1 MSGGLKMKSDEPHP
15 VQYQETDLPL
25 APSETVTSPRRR
37 RRWWLWLLVLCL
49 LGAAAYA
56 LLPRLSQTEQFAE
69 WRTRLPQV
77 VVTAYDKLT
86 RTGQKTEQDGKAAEK
101 PGTSGKAAE
110 KPGASGKAA
119 EAPAGRPAVPVVTTK
134 VKQGNM
140 SIYLTGLGSV
150 TALNTV
156 TVRPRVDGQVIKVA
170 YQEGQIVRQ
179 GDLLAE
185 IDPRPFQVQ
194 LAQAEGQMAK
204 DLAQLQNAK
213 VDLERYKVL
222 LAQDSVAKQQL
233 DTQIA
238 LVSQYEGVIKS
249 DQAQID
255 NAKLQ
260 LTYSR
265 VTAPITGRIGLRL
278 VDPGNVVRAND
289 PNNGLAVITQLQPIA
304 VVFNIP
310 EDDLPKMLTKT
321 RSGQQLVV
329 EAYDRNLKNKLAT
342 GTLLTIDNQIDPNT
356 GTIKCKAV
364 FPNEDNVLFPNQFVN
379 ARALVDTK
387 KDASIVPT
395 AAVQRSPQGTFVYVV
410 KDDSTV
416 EMRNVVVGPSE
427 GDEVVMDKGL
437 APGEVVVIEGVDKL
451 QRGMKVA
458 ARMAGDSNAK
468 GN

>member
-1 MSGGLKMKSDEPHP
+1 
-15 VQYQETDLPL
+15 
-25 APSETVTSPRRR
+25 
-37 RRWWLWLLVLCL
+37 
-49 LGAAAYA
+49 
-56 LLPRLSQTEQFAE
+56 
-69 WRTRLPQV
+69 
-77 VVTAYDKLT
+77 
-86 RTGQKTEQDGKAAEK
+86 
-101 PGTSGKAAE
+101 
-110 KPGASGKAA
+110 
-119 EAPAGRPAVPVVTTK
+119 
-134 VKQGNM
+134 M

-150 TALNTV
+150 TAFNTV
-156 TVRPRVDGQVIKVA
+156 TVRPRVDGQVVNVA
-170 YQEGQIVRQ
+170 FQEGQIVRQ
-179 GDLLAE
+179 GNLLAE
-185 IDPRPFQVQ
+185 IDPRPYQVQ
-194 LAQAEGQMAK
+194 LEQAEGQMAK
-204 DLAQLQNAK
+204 DAAQQQNAK
-213 VDLERYKVL
+213 VDLERYKIL

-238 LVSQYEGVIKS
+238 LVNQYEGVIKS

-265 VTAPITGRIGLRL
+265 ITAPITGRIGLRL

-304 VVFNIP
+304 VIFNIP
-310 EDDLPKMLTKT
+310 EDDLPKVLTKM
-321 RSGQQLVV
+321 RSGQQLAV
-329 EAYDRNLKNKLAT
+329 EAYDRNLTKKLAT

-364 FPNEDNVLFPNQFVN
+364 FPNEDNALFPNQFVN

-387 KDASIVPT
+387 KDASIVPS

-427 GDEVVMDKGL
+427 GDAVVIDKGL

-468 GN
+468 GNQ

>member
-1 MSGGLKMKSDEPHP
+1 MNSEEPHP
-15 VQYQETDLPL
+15 VQYQEADPVL
-25 APSETVTSPRRR
+25 APSEAVASPRKR
-37 RRWWLWLLVLCL
+37 RRWWPWLLVLGL
-49 LGAAAYA
+49 LGVAAYA

-69 WRTRLPQV
+69 WRTRLPQI
-77 VVTAYDKLT
+77 VVTSYDKLT
-86 RTGQKTEQDGKAAEK
+86 HLGQGTGQDSKA
-101 PGTSGKAAE
+101 TE

-134 VKQGNM
+134 VRQGNM

-156 TVRPRVDGQVIKVA
+156 TVRTRVDGQIVKVA
-170 YQEGQIVRQ
+170 FQEGQIVRQ

-185 IDPRPFQVQ
+185 IDPRPYQVQ
-194 LAQAEGQMAK
+194 LEQAEGQLAK
-204 DLAQLQNAK
+204 DTAQLQNAK
-213 VDLERYKVL
+213 VDVERYKIL
-222 LAQDSVAKQQL
+222 LSQDSVAKQQL
-233 DTQIA
+233 DTQSA
-238 LVSQYEGVIKS
+238 TVQQFEGVIKS

-265 VTAPITGRIGLRL
+265 ITAPIPGRIGLRL

-289 PNNGLAVITQLQPIA
+289 PNNGMAVITQLQPIA

-310 EDDLPKMLTKT
+310 EDDLPKVLTKMRT
-321 RSGQQLVV
+321 GQPFVV
-329 EAYDRNLKNKLAT
+329 EAYDRNLTKKLAT

-364 FPNEDNVLFPNQFVN
+364 FPNEDNTLFPNQFVN

-387 KDASIVPT
+387 KDASIVPG

-416 EMRNVVVGPSE
+416 EMRNIVLGPTE
-427 GDEVVMDKGL
+427 GDNVTIDKGL

-468 GN
+468 VNQ

>member
-1 MSGGLKMKSDEPHP
+1 
-15 VQYQETDLPL
+15 
-25 APSETVTSPRRR
+25 
-37 RRWWLWLLVLCL
+37 
-49 LGAAAYA
+49 
-56 LLPRLSQTEQFAE
+56 
-69 WRTRLPQV
+69 
-77 VVTAYDKLT
+77 
-86 RTGQKTEQDGKAAEK
+86 
-101 PGTSGKAAE
+101 
-110 KPGASGKAA
+110 
-119 EAPAGRPAVPVVTTK
+119 VVTTA

-140 SIYLTGLGSV
+140 GIYLTGLGSV

-156 TVRPRVDGQVIKVA
+156 TIRTRVDGQLIKVA
-170 YQEGQIVRQ
+170 FQEGQIVRQ

-204 DLAQLQNAK
+204 DEAQLKNAK

-222 LAQDSVAKQQL
+222 LAQDSVSKQQL

-238 LVSQYEGVIKS
+238 TVNQIEGVIKS

-265 VTAPITGRIGLRL
+265 ITAPITGRIGLRL

-310 EDDLPKMLTKT
+310 EDDLPKVLTKM
-321 RSGQQLVV
+321 RSGQPLGV
-329 EAYDRNLKNKLAT
+329 EAYDRNLKKKLAT

-364 FPNEDNVLFPNQFVN
+364 FPNEDNALFPNQFVN

-387 KDASIVPT
+387 QDASIVPT
-395 AAVQRSPQGTFVYVV
+395 AAVQRSPQGTFVYVI

-416 EMRNVVVGPSE
+416 EMRNIVVGPSE
-427 GDEVVMDKGL
+427 GDEVVIEKGL
-437 APGEVVVIEGVDKL
+437 TPGEVVVIEGVDKL
-451 QRGMKVA
+451 QRGTKVA
-458 ARMAGDSNAK
+458 ARMAGASNTK

>member
-1 MSGGLKMKSDEPHP
+1 MLQGSKE
-15 VQYQETDLPL
+15 
-25 APSETVTSPRRR
+25 
-37 RRWWLWLLVLCL
+37 
-49 LGAAAYA
+49 
-56 LLPRLSQTEQFAE
+56 
-69 WRTRLPQV
+69 
-77 VVTAYDKLT
+77 
-86 RTGQKTEQDGKAAEK
+86 AEK
-101 PGTSGKAAE
+101 PGTSGKAAGT
-110 KPGASGKAA
+110 PGASGKAA

-134 VKQGNM
+134 VRQGNM

-156 TVRPRVDGQVIKVA
+156 TVRTRVDGQIVKVA
-170 YQEGQIVRQ
+170 FQEGQIVRQ

-185 IDPRPFQVQ
+185 IDPRPYQVQ
-194 LAQAEGQMAK
+194 LEQAEGQLAK
-204 DLAQLQNAK
+204 DTAQLQNAK

-238 LVSQYEGVIKS
+238 TVQQFEGVIKS
-249 DQAQID
+249 DQAQIN

-265 VTAPITGRIGLRL
+265 ITAPIPGRIGLRL

-289 PNNGLAVITQLQPIA
+289 PNNGMAVITQLQPIA

-310 EDDLPKMLTKT
+310 EDDLPKVLTRMRT
-321 RSGQQLVV
+321 GQPFVV

-364 FPNEDNVLFPNQFVN
+364 FPNEDTALFPNQFVN

-387 KDASIVPT
+387 KDASIVPS

-416 EMRNVVVGPSE
+416 EMRNIVLGPTE
-427 GDEVVMDKGL
+427 GDDVTIDKGL

-468 GN
+468 GNQ